1 MSTLIL
7 FLPPARPGPATEY
20 SYTLTADGQKAL
32 RHAAAAAALL
42 PEPSRPGGEV
52 VAVVPAR
59 ALSWQRVQLP
69 PGLPLGPGQQ
79 TPRLRSVL
87 DGLLEDRVLD
97 DAAQLHFALQPGAT
111 AGEPLWVAVC
121 ERAWLRDHLQALEA
135 AGRRVSRVVPEFAPG
150 PTPSGRPELYA
161 LGTPEDACIVLAGHG
176 AELGVAVL
184 PLSNAAL
191 ALARASSAGA
201 AEDLPAAGAQG
212 ANDSSESSAPVVR
225 AEPAVAAQ
233 AERVLGQR
241 VALYTASQRALDAAR
256 SDWDLAQFD
265 LASTGRTRALRRAAS
280 VANALLYAR
289 EWRAA
294 RWGAAVLVLAHLAGL
309 NAWAWQE
316 RRALAAKQAAVRS
329 TLTETF
335 PKVQVVVDAPVQM
348 ERELAQLRQAAGGV
362 SARDLEPL
370 LAAAGAALP
379 SGRQPAAIEYTPG
392 ELRLRG
398 VALPPDEETAF
409 SARVE
414 AAGYRARQEDGSLLL
429 RAEGIQ

>member
-1 MSTLIL
+1 MAS
-7 FLPPARPGPATEY
+7 PSSEAKPAA
-20 SYTLTADGQKAL
+20 
-32 RHAAAAAALL
+32 
-42 PEPSRPGGEV
+42 
-52 VAVVPAR
+52 
-59 ALSWQRVQLP
+59 
-69 PGLPLGPGQQ
+69 
-79 TPRLRSVL
+79 
-87 DGLLEDRVLD
+87 
-97 DAAQLHFALQPGAT
+97 
-111 AGEPLWVAVC
+111 
-121 ERAWLRDHLQALEA
+121 
-135 AGRRVSRVVPEFAPG
+135 VSRKVWSV
-150 PTPSGRPELYA
+150 SR
-161 LGTPEDACIVLAGHG
+161 
-176 AELGVAVL
+176 
-184 PLSNAAL
+184 
-191 ALARASSAGA
+191 
-201 AEDLPAAGAQG
+201 
-212 ANDSSESSAPVVR
+212 
-225 AEPAVAAQ
+225 
-233 AERVLGQR
+233 
-241 VALYTASQRALDAAR
+241 
-256 SDWDLAQFD
+256 
-265 LASTGRTRALRRAAS
+265 RRAAS

-294 RWGAAVLVLAHLAGL
+294 RWGAAVLVLALLAGL

-370 LAAAGAALP
+370 LAAAGTALP